1 MTTTTQLTTAPS
13 APLTIK
19 GLFSQETVKK
29 KFQELLGTKMQGFV
43 TSVLQCVA
51 SNDLLVKA
59 DPHSVYHA
67 AAVAATLDLPLNNSL
82 GMAYIVPYNVR
93 QPDGSKKVMAQF
105 QMGYKAFIQLAQRSG
120 QFKTI
125 NATEVREGEIKNH
138 DRLSGEIVFEWIQG
152 PERSAKPVIG
162 FVAYFK
168 LLNGFEKSLYMT
180 ADEIRTHGQEY
191 SQSFKKGFGLWK
203 DKFEAMASKTVL
215 KLLLSKYAPLSIA
228 MQTAVIADQGIIEN
242 PDTLEVQYVDNPATV
257 IEPINKEEER
267 ITLMIKD
274 AKTTDDLEKLRPH
287 ISTDGQIE
295 LFADRRE
302 ELSKPTK
309 SKKA

>member
-1 MTTTTQLTTAPS
+1 MENQLVPQDKALS
-13 APLTIK
+13 VKSLFAQDNIK
-19 GLFSQETVKK
+19 KR
-29 KFQELLGTKMQGFV
+29 FQDLLGQKMQGFV
-43 TSVLQCVA
+43 TSVLQCVE
-51 SNDLLVKA
+51 SNELLSKA
-59 DPHSVYHA
+59 DPVSVLHS

-93 QPDGSKKVMAQF
+93 QPDGSKRVMAQF

-125 NATEVREGEIKNH
+125 NATEVKEGEIKSH
-138 DRLSGEIVFEWIQG
+138 DRLSGEITFDWIQG
-152 PERSAKPVIG
+152 PERSSKPAIG

-180 ADEIRTHGQEY
+180 SDEIRTHGQEY

-228 MQTAVIADQGIIEN
+228 MQTAVIADQSIIKD
-242 PDTLEVQYVDNPATV
+242 PDTMDVQYVDNPATA
-257 IEPINKEEER
+257 IEPVNKEEER

-274 AKTTDDLEKLRPH
+274 AKTPEELEKMRPH
-287 ISTDGQIE
+287 LATEAQIE
-295 LFADRRE
+295 LFADRNQ
-302 ELSKPTK
+302 ELSKPAGKAKK
-309 SKKA
+309 S

>member
-1 MTTTTQLTTAPS
+1 MTTPALNNPPKQE
-13 APLTIK
+13 LTIK
-19 GLFSQETVKK
+19 GLFSQEIVKK
-29 KFQELLGTKMQGFV
+29 KFQELLGSKMQGFV

-51 SNDLLVKA
+51 SNDLLAKA

-93 QPDGSKKVMAQF
+93 QPDQTKKVMAQF

-125 NATEVREGEIKNH
+125 NATEVREGEIKHH
-138 DRLSGEIVFEWIQG
+138 DRLSGEITFEWIQG
-152 PERSAKPVIG
+152 SERSKAPVVG

-180 ADEIRTHGQEY
+180 SDEIKAHGQEY

-228 MQTAVIADQGIIEN
+228 MQTAVIADQSIIKD
-242 PDTLEVQYVDNPATV
+242 PDTLDVDYVDNPAAT
-257 IEPINKEEER
+257 IEPVNKEEER

-274 AKTTDDLEKLRPH
+274 AKTAEDLEKLRPH
-287 ISTDGQIE
+287 ITTDGQIE

-302 ELSKPTK
+302 ELTK
-309 SKKA
+309 KKK